1 MHSYIGI
8 YITALFIALTP
19 GIIMTLPKG
28 GSKIK
33 VAITHGLLFAALMY
47 FTYVPVSRILHSM
60 ESFQS
65 GGNPAIPLP
74 TGTPPEMPMPGGVP
88 AMPMPAPAAAEATLA
103 IGSPMTALPG
113 GMPTGSGPPM
123 TIARKPESTRT
134 KSPPQNTPM

>member
-74 TGTPPEMPMPGGVP
+74 TGTPP